1 MIRDILEISHINDLF
16 PSKSNENSLQL
27 LHRHNT
33 PPNVR
38 YFIPIRNTPLTV
50 LTCFTAIASTLQAQH
65 ATFVALAN
73 KTALVDAELQKIKTL
88 YTQLWRART
97 GSMRDPFN
105 ELDRGTGKDF
115 GLEGLSV

>member
-1 MIRDILEISHINDLF
+1 MSQ
-16 PSKSNENSLQL
+16 P
-27 LHRHNT
+27 
-33 PPNVR
+33 V
-38 YFIPIRNTPLTV
+38 PIRKTPLRAAA
-50 LTCFTAIASTLQAQH
+50 LPTAITSTLQAQH
-65 ATFVALAN
+65 ATFIALAN
-73 KTALVDAELQKIKTL
+73 KTAVIDAELQKIKVL

>member
-1 MIRDILEISHINDLF
+1 MCAALTPSVNPRSWPLLFFFAAIS
-16 PSKSNENSLQL
+16 
-27 LHRHNT
+27 
-33 PPNVR
+33 
-38 YFIPIRNTPLTV
+38 
-50 LTCFTAIASTLQAQH
+50 STLQAQY

-73 KTALVDAELQKIKTL
+73 KTAVIDAELQKIKAL

>member
-1 MIRDILEISHINDLF
+1 MNDLF
-16 PSKSNENSLQL
+16 LSKSNENSLQL

-33 PPNVR
+33 PPNVSH
-38 YFIPIRNTPLTV
+38 FVIIRETLLTA
-50 LTCFTAIASTLQAQH
+50 LTWLTAITSTLQVQY

-73 KTALVDAELQKIKTL
+73 KTAVVDAELQKIKTL
-88 YTQLWRART
+88 YTQLWRTRT

>member
-1 MIRDILEISHINDLF
+1 MIRDFVVTPPQTFFS
-16 PSKSNENSLQL
+16 SKSNENSLQL
-27 LHRHNT
+27 PCRPNT
-33 PPNVR
+33 HPNVGHFDPTCETP
-38 YFIPIRNTPLTV
+38 FII
-50 LTCFTAIASTLQAQH
+50 LTCFIAIASTLQAQY

-73 KTALVDAELQKIKTL
+73 KTAVIDAELQKIKTL